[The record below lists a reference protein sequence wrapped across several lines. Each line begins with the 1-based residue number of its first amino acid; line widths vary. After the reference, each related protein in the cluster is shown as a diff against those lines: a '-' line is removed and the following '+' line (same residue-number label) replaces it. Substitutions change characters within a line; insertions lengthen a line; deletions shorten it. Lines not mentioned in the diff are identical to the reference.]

1 MIAYGFDH
9 PGETVIVKR
18 SSSTTTATPPRE
30 KNPPPLVMA
39 GPAPPIHVV
48 VQLYITKSSKCGQM
62 LQNDA
67 GKPLR
72 LLEFNRVDGQD
83 EPGHDGVERDRFRGR
98 ALARTAS

>member
-18 SSSTTTATPPRE
+18 SSSTPTATATPGNKRSL
-30 KNPPPLVMA
+30 LVMA
-39 GPAPPIHVV
+39 GLVPAIHVV